1 MQDIVAAHPNLCAVF
16 CGNDREAVG
25 AAQALQDAGLTKVK
39 VAGFDA
45 DEAGVEAVRLGRLA
59 CTVQQFSY
67 DIGYQAVVLLDKL
80 IRGEEVTYDD
90 EELKRVLVPC
100 ALVTKDNLTDNPE
113 DQVISNTGL
122 TRGEMN

>member
-1 MQDIVAAHPNLCAVF
+1 M
-16 CGNDREAVG
+16 
-25 AAQALQDAGLTKVK
+25 T
-39 VAGFDA
+39 
-45 DEAGVEAVRLGRLA
+45 

-90 EELKRVLVPC
+90 AELKRVLVPC
-100 ALVTKDNLTDNPE
+100 ALVTKDGLTDNPE

>member
-90 EELKRVLVPC
+90 AELKRVLVPC

-113 DQVISNTGL
+113 DQDISNTGL